1 MKLKLIAA
9 VATVGF
15 FHIGLLGGHVLAAP
29 FSYSQP
35 HVNGS
40 DGGPFCN
47 DPTQLIADRFI
58 VPAGGVTIGQV
69 SWFGAA
75 DSNPTL
81 PFSAFNI
88 EFFGDSSGTP
98 GTLLT
103 NITIASPAIVDT
115 GLINFYGN
123 TVLRFSTTIPD
134 VVLGAGT
141 YYFSVSDSGPNNF
154 VWASSN
160 LSNGGFYRVNNGP
173 WNDLSSDPNRA
184 SQAFSLEG
192 DTAVTP
198 LPAALPL
205 FATGLGAL
213 GLLGWRRKQKNAAA

>member
-1 MKLKLIAA
+1 MKLKFIAA
-9 VATVGF
+9 IAIVGF
-15 FHIGLLGGHVLAAP
+15 FHIGLLGADALAAP
-29 FSYSQP
+29 FNYSQP
-35 HVNGS
+35 LVNGD
-40 DGGPFCN
+40 DGGPFSN

-103 NITIASPAIVDT
+103 NITIASPSIVDT

-123 TVLRFSTTIPD
+123 TVLQFSTTIPD
-134 VVLGAGT
+134 VALGAGT
-141 YYFSVSDSGPNNF
+141 YYFSVSDSGPRT
-154 VWASSN
+154 SS
-160 LSNGGFYRVNNGP
+160 G
-173 WNDLSSDPNRA
+173 
-184 SQAFSLEG
+184 QA
-192 DTAVTP
+192 AV
-198 LPAALPL
+198 
-205 FATGLGAL
+205 
-213 GLLGWRRKQKNAAA
+213 